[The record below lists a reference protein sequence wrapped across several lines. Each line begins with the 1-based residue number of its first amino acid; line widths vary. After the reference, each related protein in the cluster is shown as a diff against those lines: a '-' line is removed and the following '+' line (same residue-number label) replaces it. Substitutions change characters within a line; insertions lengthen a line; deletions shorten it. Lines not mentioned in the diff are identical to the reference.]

1 MKAMIAPL
9 EERHFTELLAVA
21 DAVARERRFLA
32 MLQAP
37 PPEEAFAFYRS
48 VLAEGQC
55 HVALDGQR
63 VVGWCDVLPSFGESR
78 RHVGTLGIGLLPE
91 FRGRG
96 IGTQLL
102 QTAVATAWARG
113 LTRIELT
120 VREDNHNARA
130 LYEHLGFEHEGLKR
144 RSMLVD
150 GKYYDCHSM
159 ALLRSA

>member
-1 MKAMIAPL
+1 MKATVTPL
-9 EERHFTELLAVA
+9 EERHFTQLLAVV
-21 DAVARERRFLA
+21 DTVARERRFLA

-37 PPEEAFAFYRS
+37 PQEEAFAFYRS
-48 VLAEGQC
+48 VLADGQC
-55 HVALDGQR
+55 HVAVSGER
-63 VVGWCDVLPSFGESR
+63 IVGWCDVLPSFGESR

-91 FRGRG
+91 FRGLG

-102 QTAVATAWARG
+102 QAAVAAAWARG

-130 LYEHLGFEHEGLKR
+130 LYEHLGFQHEGLRR

-159 ALLRSA
+159 ALLRSP